1 MNTERMA
8 LTFGDAGEN
17 HIGNQ
22 MLGKKGEIGS
32 GLTIEDL
39 NLLKVYFELL
49 GFVCELIDLGGI
61 LDKVAKEG
69 KTGEIMD
76 WGFPAGVLII
86 RRFIEKETRL
96 KLYEE
101 LKVIS
106 WDRKYWDTRRKKVL
120 NKNARANLVFVDGFQ
135 QEPEYENKKG
145 RVVDSLKLET
155 LDSVKTSLMTAI
167 NTGLSEGGS
176 TTKSIQ
182 YICEGNR
189 YYDLK
194 KCGIGFHGDKERTRV
209 ICLSLGVNDYK
220 MRWVWFYKSKPIA
233 PPTEVKL
240 NSGDV
245 YIMSEKA
252 VGYDWAKRIIPTLRH
267 AAGPKKYINLDKYAT
282 E

>member
-1 MNTERMA
+1 MA

-22 MLGKKGEIGS
+22 MLGEKGEIGS

-39 NLLKVYFELL
+39 NLLKVYFESL
-49 GFVCELIDLGGI
+49 GFVCELIDLGCI

-101 LKVIS
+101 LKVIP

-135 QEPEYENKKG
+135 QEPDYENKKG

-155 LDSVKTSLMTAI
+155 LRSVKTSLMTAI
-167 NTGLSEGGS
+167 DAGLSEGGS

-209 ICLSLGVNDYK
+209 ICLSLGS
-220 MRWVWFYKSKPIA
+220 FEI
-233 PPTEVKL
+233 
-240 NSGDV
+240 
-245 YIMSEKA
+245 
-252 VGYDWAKRIIPTLRH
+252 
-267 AAGPKKYINLDKYAT
+267 
-282 E
+282 